1 MNYIRNMLIALAGCS
16 AVLTAV
22 ANTVY
27 VSVEYGN
34 DETGDGSQANPMK
47 TIQAGVGKLV
57 DGWPSTL
64 WISNGVYKLD
74 APIVF
79 GDRGGQNY
87 CKVRSM
93 SGNPEDVVIDG
104 QNSVR
109 CIKCEGYETQFHGIT
124 VANGYATDGYAA
136 GFYLP
141 RNNYVVSN
149 CVVRNCHS
157 VSSSANVQG
166 GGLFAAKNTT
176 IMDTLFADC
185 SAETTGA
192 AKGAYGGGF
201 MTGYTYN
208 ESAEGTMTIRD
219 VAVSNCAVRS
229 PSYPQGGGAWLNR
242 ANVNGL
248 VAIDCVAS
256 NNAASPTS
264 AVGYGGGVFKRTYV
278 DNTFENVLI
287 TNCTANRSGAG
298 FHGEGGA
305 SARLSVRNCTFAG
318 NTIQAIPASA
328 AGYGGGANLTVAN
341 YEIEN
346 SRFSGNRIVS
356 GSNESIGGGI
366 RLSTVSSLAD
376 SIVEGNAVVDSDWN
390 TAKGQGGG
398 IYSGSVS
405 VSNCVIAANKARQG
419 GGFYLQDCDGA
430 LLTDV
435 FCLSNTALFYS
446 IGSVSGTGNNKGAV
460 VMRNSYF
467 TGNGGET
474 SSGFGSFN
482 SGTKGVNSPVSVEYC
497 TFVSNCVD
505 STVSFVLFPYHD
517 KNQWQEIS
525 AATVSNFFV
534 KGCVFS
540 SNCGKSTFP
549 PSMNTV
555 TNITYTY
562 ADTFRANWWTEVPA
576 LRNYNKAMM
585 PGGEPPF
592 ENLATDRRL
601 RRGTPFINKGVAGV
615 WMGDG
620 AKTGPFDMGD
630 GTYSIADS
638 GKYGV
643 TVLRNNALPRIS
655 GGSPDYGCFEFSSEN
670 GTVVVFR

>member
-1 MNYIRNMLIALAGCS
+1 MKLVRKVLFAIAGCS
-16 AVLTAV
+16 TVFAAM

-27 VSVEYGN
+27 VSAEYGN
-34 DETGDGSQANPMK
+34 DETGTGTQANPMK
-47 TIQAGVGKLV
+47 TIQAGIDKLI

-74 APIVF
+74 TPIVF
-79 GDRGGQNY
+79 DDRGGQNY

-93 SGNPEDVVIDG
+93 SGNPADVVIDG

-176 IMDTLFADC
+176 IVDTLFVDC
-185 SAETTGA
+185 SAETTA
-192 AKGAYGGGF
+192 ASKGAYGGGF

-229 PSYPQGGGAWLNR
+229 ASYPQGGGVWLNR

-256 NNAASPTS
+256 NNAASPAS
-264 AVGYGGGVFKRTYV
+264 AVGYGGGVYKKTYV

-298 FHGEGGA
+298 FNGDGLA
-305 SARLSVRNCTFAG
+305 SAKLFVRNCTFAG
-318 NTIQAIPASA
+318 NTIKTIPTSA
-328 AGYGGGANLTVAN
+328 AGYGGGANLSGAN

-346 SRFSGNRIVS
+346 SRFSGNRIVTT
-356 GSNESIGGGI
+356 SNESIGGGI
-366 RLSTVSSLAD
+366 RFATASSLSD
-376 SIVEGNAVVDSDWN
+376 SIVEGNSVVDSN
-390 TAKGQGGG
+390 LTTARGQGGG
-398 IYSGSVS
+398 VYSGSVAI
-405 VSNCVIAANKARQG
+405 SNCVITANKARQG
-419 GGFYLQDCDGA
+419 GGFYLLDCDGA
-430 LLTDV
+430 LMTDV
-435 FCLSNTALFYS
+435 FCVSNTALFYS

-467 TGNGGET
+467 IGNGGET

-482 SGTKGVNSPVSVEYC
+482 SGTKGINSTVLVEYC

-505 STVSFVLFPYHD
+505 STVNFVLFPYHD

-540 SNCGKSTFP
+540 SNSGKSSFP

-562 ADTFRANWWTEVPA
+562 ADTFRADWWTDVAE
-576 LRNYNKAMM
+576 LHNYNKAMM

-601 RRGTPFINKGVAGV
+601 KRVTPFIDKGVKEE
-615 WMGDG
+615 WMGSG
-620 AKTGPFDMGD
+620 RKSGPLDLGD
-630 GTYSIADS
+630 GTWSVAVS

-643 TVLRNNALPRIS
+643 SILRNNAVPRIS
-655 GGSPDYGCFEFSSEN
+655 GIAPDYGCFEFKWIP
-670 GTVVVFR
+670 GFMMIVW